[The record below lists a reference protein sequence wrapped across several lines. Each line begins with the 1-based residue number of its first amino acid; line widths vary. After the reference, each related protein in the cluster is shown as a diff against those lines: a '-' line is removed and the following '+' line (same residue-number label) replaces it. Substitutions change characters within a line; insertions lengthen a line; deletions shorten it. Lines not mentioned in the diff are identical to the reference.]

1 MHTLTYETLES
12 IIIKRPVNR
21 LDYFAHCCTDKF
33 VMDIGSYDETAY
45 NLKRSSK
52 YWLFGRL
59 EKVARSLMGVDNAI
73 SESEMTYKSAKII
86 KMSAT
91 DIGKLGLSNLEIL
104 SAGELIEHLEAP
116 LQFLK
121 DLKANYSGKE
131 LLISTPNG
139 TSIAN
144 FLMALIKKEAQHKD
158 HLHVFTFKTLN
169 TMFSKAGFN
178 KWEIIPGY
186 FAATELKMQAK
197 PGLKR
202 NFIVL
207 VEKIIQVLEW
217 LFPLTSSTLIAH
229 IEI

>member
-1 MHTLTYETLES
+1 MD
-12 IIIKRPVNR
+12 R
-21 LDYFAHCCTDKF
+21 LDYFVHCCIDKF
-33 VMDIGSYDETAY
+33 VLDIGSYDETAY
-45 NLKRSSK
+45 NLKRDSN

-59 EKVARSLMGVDNAI
+59 EKVAKSLTGVDNAI
-73 SESEMTYKSAKII
+73 PENEMVYKSAKII
-86 KMSAT
+86 KMSAM
-91 DIGKLGLSNLEIL
+91 DIGKLRFSNFDIL
-104 SAGELIEHLEAP
+104 SVGELIEHIDNH

-121 DLKANYSGKE
+121 ELKTNYSGKE
-131 LLISTPNG
+131 LLISVPNG

-169 TMFSKAGFN
+169 TIFAKAGFT

-186 FAATELKMQAK
+186 FAATEMKLATKA
-197 PGLKR
+197 GLKR

-207 VEKIIQVLEW
+207 IEKIIQSLEW
-217 LFPLTSSTLIAH
+217 LFPLTSSTLIAR